1 MLTQELEEEI
11 KLFEKDNGNNLEL
24 LKNPRLE
31 YNYDDWENVPILI
44 PKFFIQQNKLIKMML
59 NFLTVPYLDNKTKTL
74 STILNVGIVQEQ
86 CEFDTDLQDYQK
98 QIKKNKEETNSL
110 RKELQT
116 LKNSHQKQADY
127 LVNYSCFLVSK
138 SFQTSVSEKS
148 QKTVKLFIQE
158 QKGNIA
164 DLSITNLG
172 KQN

>member
-74 STILNVGIVQEQ
+74 STILNVGIV
-86 CEFDTDLQDYQK
+86 
-98 QIKKNKEETNSL
+98 
-110 RKELQT
+110 
-116 LKNSHQKQADY
+116 
-127 LVNYSCFLVSK
+127 
-138 SFQTSVSEKS
+138 
-148 QKTVKLFIQE
+148 
-158 QKGNIA
+158 
-164 DLSITNLG
+164 
-172 KQN
+172 